1 VTKIADRNEFM
12 EELLILDHS
21 FREFCLIVLVFV
33 DSSPMVKQIS
43 WQWEHVAQ
51 GTHLMADRKQR
62 KIQEGTRNK
71 IALRT
76 CPLGTYFL

>member
-1 VTKIADRNEFM
+1 
-12 EELLILDHS
+12 
-21 FREFCLIVLVFV
+21 
-33 DSSPMVKQIS
+33 
-43 WQWEHVAQ
+43 
-51 GTHLMADRKQR
+51 MADRKQR